1 MDERIKNCLGDCE
14 QGRAA
19 MHYMAVKMSTL
30 VLLAIA
36 IIERGTVM
44 GDVTMIKIEAIQLG
58 YLCCVQLNNSQKQG
72 EFEHQLSELGIAI
85 PDLEQTK
92 IEVQTL
98 MFPYM
103 DIT

>member
-1 MDERIKNCLGDCE
+1 
-14 QGRAA
+14 
-19 MHYMAVKMSTL
+19 MHYMTVKMSTL

-36 IIERGTVM
+36 IIERGIVM
-44 GDVTMIKIEAIQLG
+44 GDVTMMKIEAMWLG
-58 YLCCVQLNNSQKQG
+58 YLCCVQLNNSQKQV
-72 EFEHQLSELGIAI
+72 EFEHQLLELGIAI

-92 IEVQTL
+92 IKVQTL